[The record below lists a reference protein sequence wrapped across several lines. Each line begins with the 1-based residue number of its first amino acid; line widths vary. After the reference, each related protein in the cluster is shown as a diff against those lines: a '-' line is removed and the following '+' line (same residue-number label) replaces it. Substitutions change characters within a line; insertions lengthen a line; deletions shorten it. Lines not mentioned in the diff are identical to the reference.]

1 MTTARPLRL
10 EGTKARRH
18 KVLLGLGLCVF
29 VTSCLCAKAV
39 GASGAVAQKT
49 TAAAGSR
56 TGGEL
61 YKAACATCHGLDGR
75 GNPKSHV
82 GFDLALPDFTDCSF
96 ATPEA
101 DADWFAIVHQ
111 GGPVRAFARQMP
123 AFSAALS
130 DEEIAAVVRYVRGFC
145 SDGRWPRGDL
155 NLPRALVTEKAF
167 PENEAL
173 LATTISRRDG
183 AAVGNTFIYEHRIG
197 ARSQWELSVPI
208 AMRRNDDAGGW
219 DRGLGD
225 VAAALKHVLF
235 HDLDRGFI
243 LSAGAELNLPTG
255 RQPARIGT
263 GTTVFEPYL
272 SAGQLV
278 GDSAFVQAQAG
289 VELPANRNKA
299 TRTAF
304 ARIAAGQTFFS
315 DRFHREWTPM
325 MELLAARPLRDSAP
339 MQWDVVPQVQV
350 SLSRRHHVLLNGG
363 LQFPVN
369 DRRQR
374 ARTFRMYVLWD
385 WFDGGLFDGW

>member
-1 MTTARPLRL
+1 MTTARRLRL
-10 EGTKARRH
+10 EGTKAQKH
-18 KVLLGLGLCVF
+18 KVLLGLGLAVF
-29 VTSCLCAKAV
+29 VASCLCVKAV
-39 GASGAVAQKT
+39 GASPVLHQATGAAR
-49 TAAAGSR
+49 SR
-56 TGGEL
+56 TGSEL
-61 YKAACATCHGLDGR
+61 YTAACATCHGQDGR

-111 GGPVRAFARQMP
+111 GGPVRGFARQMP
-123 AFSAALS
+123 AFNAALS
-130 DEEIAAVVRYVRGFC
+130 DQEIVAVVRHMRGFC

-155 NLPRALVTEKAF
+155 NLPRPLVTEKAF

-173 LATTISRRDG
+173 LATTISRRGG
-183 AAVGNTFIYEHRIG
+183 AALGNTFIYEHRLG

-208 AMRRNDDAGGW
+208 AMRRNGEAAAW
-219 DRGLGD
+219 ERGIGD
-225 VAAALKHVLF
+225 VSAALKHVLF
-235 HDLDRGFI
+235 HDLDRGVI
-243 LSAGAELNLPTG
+243 ISAGAELNLPTG

-278 GDSAFVQAQAG
+278 GRSAFVQAQAG

-299 TRTAF
+299 TRAAF
-304 ARIAAGQTFFS
+304 GRIAAGQTFFS
-315 DRFHREWTPM
+315 GRFHREWTPM
-325 MELLAARPLRDSAP
+325 MELLAARPLRGGAAI
-339 MQWDVVPQVQV
+339 QWDAVPQVQV

-363 LQFPVN
+363 LQLPVN
-369 DRRQR
+369 DRAQR
-374 ARTFRMYVLWD
+374 ARTLRIYVLWD